1 MRNKA
6 LIPYKIILAAKTG
19 NSEAINQI
27 LQHYEPYIAH
37 CARRT
42 FHDDYG
48 NQYQVVD
55 TEIKN
60 RIVAK
65 LMFQIIYGFDP
76 FKLPPDKEI
85 K

>member
-1 MRNKA
+1 MKNKA
-6 LIPYKIILAAKTG
+6 LISYETILVAKTG

-27 LQHYEPYIAH
+27 LQHYEPYIAR
-37 CARRT
+37 CAQRT

-60 RIVAK
+60 RIIAK
-65 LMFQIIYGFDP
+65 LMFQIIYAFDP
-76 FKLPPDKEI
+76 FKLPPNKEA